1 MRFIKKNGERKPKLS
16 FILLDW
22 SVRESFHILH
32 YLSRQTI
39 DRDLFEVIVIEY
51 YSNTSGAIRKYDDQV
66 DTWVLLELPDDCYYH
81 KHLMYNVGI
90 ALSRGQIVS
99 IVDSDAMVK
108 ETFVENILRYF
119 KKDSARFIHFD
130 QFRNNRHDLYPF
142 NYPSFEE
149 VLGPGC
155 INNVNSKTAGLCD
168 TLDPLHTRNYGACMC
183 ARRGDLIAIGGAD
196 EHVDYLGHICGPY
209 DMSFRLLN
217 HGVRE
222 VWSEDEFTYHTW
234 HPGQAGEGGYLGPHD
249 GRHMSTT
256 ALQALTC
263 GRVLPLVENAAVR
276 SLRYGDTF
284 NEEEL
289 LSLLIRPEA
298 AMEWQQES
306 MDNLSQDVHP
316 VDKQSCVAS
325 YRGAII
331 YQNGREF
338 SVQWACMDNCRR
350 DKLSEFTFHSLGE
363 VRTAIDTA
371 LPRTIKLRLKV
382 FGLLVWPIRAAA
394 FIRSGLLRVLKKP
407 SLLLRSLSKT
417 TNHISRGLK
426 EQELFSSNIRD
437 LIAMLLQVTG
447 LDAKKSGGSKPLLVV
462 LSHCDAFVL
471 RFMVVIRLLPA
482 AHVLLAQDTETT
494 HRYFADHRRHMGHV
508 FIQSSVYLRFHSE
521 FGNLGKKDVIIA

>member
-1 MRFIKKNGERKPKLS
+1 MRFIKKNVERKPKLS

-51 YSNTSGAIRKYDDQV
+51 YSHISGAIRKYDNQV
-66 DTWVLLELPDDCYYH
+66 DTWVLLDLPDDCYYH

-90 ALSRGQIVS
+90 VLSRGDIVT
-99 IVDSDAMVK
+99 IIDSDTMVK
-108 ETFVENILRYF
+108 ETFVERILH
-119 KKDSARFIHFD
+119 HFECDPTIFLHID
-130 QFRNNRHDLYPF
+130 QFRNNRRDLYPF

-155 INNVNSKTAGLCD
+155 IYNVNGKTTGLCD

-183 ARRGDLIAIGGAD
+183 ARRDDLIAIGGAD

-256 ALQALTC
+256 ALQALVC

-276 SLRYGDTF
+276 SWRYGDTF
-284 NEEEL
+284 SEEEL
-289 LSLLIRPEA
+289 LPRLIRPEA
-298 AMEWQQES
+298 VTKWRREN
-306 MDNLSQDVHP
+306 MDNLYQNICP
-316 VDKQSCVAS
+316 VDMRSCIAS
-325 YRGAII
+325 YRGAMI

-338 SVQWACMDNCRR
+338 SVQWTCMDNREG
-350 DKLSEFTFHSLGE
+350 DKLSARTFHSLSE
-363 VRTAIDTA
+363 TRAAIDAA
-371 LPRTIKLRLKV
+371 LPRAMKLRLKV
-382 FGLLVWPIRAAA
+382 FGLLAWPIRATA
-394 FIRSGLLRVLKKP
+394 FIRNGLQLVLKKP

-417 TNHISRGLK
+417 TNHIFRGLK
-426 EQELFSSNIRD
+426 EQELFSSNICD

-447 LDAKKSGGSKPLLVV
+447 LDANKSGGPRPLLVV
-462 LSHCDAFVL
+462 LSRCDAFVL

-482 AHVLLAQDTETT
+482 AHVLLVQDTETT
-494 HRYFADHRRHMGHV
+494 HRYFADRGRHKGRV

-521 FGNLGKKDVIIA
+521 FGNLGKRDFIIA